1 MAHSDYQFGDID
13 VLLLFAEIPLI
24 YFDSIIPMKVG
35 TSSLQGRCND
45 AIHNSDF
52 FSACRYSY
60 LSVAYLL
67 FNFFAFFYFS
77 FGAYDAQRSWTRIL
91 ALFWDL
97 GNSKILHR
105 LYSIQVSPYH
115 ELNYEHMSSWAE
127 WFYFMPWFDD
137 LSFLEK
143 IFTTNSRSVVF
154 FWIIYCYDFWILNY
168 SSLRVDEAIVTAVQ
182 KIWTRPNSI

>member
-1 MAHSDYQFGDID
+1 MYSYYLQKSLWYTSIRSFRWRLGHHRFKVDAMMRYTTLISSLLADIPIW
-13 VLLLFAEIPLI
+13 VLLIC
-24 YFDSIIPMKVG
+24 
-35 TSSLQGRCND
+35 SS
-45 AIHNSDF
+45 
-52 FSACRYSY
+52 
-60 LSVAYLL
+60 V
-67 FNFFAFFYFS
+67 NFFAFFYFS